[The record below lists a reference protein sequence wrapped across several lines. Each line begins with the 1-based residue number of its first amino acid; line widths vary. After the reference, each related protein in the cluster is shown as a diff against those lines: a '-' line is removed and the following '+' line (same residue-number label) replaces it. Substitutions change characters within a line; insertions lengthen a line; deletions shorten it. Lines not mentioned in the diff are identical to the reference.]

1 MKDELVSWLTND
13 GLEFAQA
20 FADRVVA
27 ECKAD
32 ASNEAG
38 WCTIR
43 DAFVLPVTLN
53 VGIWVLKTVLA
64 KSQTH

>member
-13 GLEFAQA
+13 GIEFAQA

-38 WCTIR
+38 
-43 DAFVLPVTLN
+43 
-53 VGIWVLKTVLA
+53 
-64 KSQTH
+64 